1 MSDGSGI
8 SKCVACGYIP
18 GPNEMITGITGGAA
32 SEPRWRCPNPSCNW
46 WNAYDGPARD
56 SRVFPRRRRIDLA
69 SPVEQKI
76 RAAMAEVESLG
87 ADVRL
92 TNAAIKLEEAKDL
105 VADYIEAHI
114 KNPEPPP
121 PVDRSQQQLTDGSP
135 VPEDRS
141 HTELLPDGQQ
151 KGYVVLSPEERA
163 KGFARPVRRSY
174 KHLKCG
180 TVTTMGQALAE
191 TYARDPKFYS
201 GTFCCH
207 CAAHYPLSEF
217 VWSGTTE
224 TVGS

>member
-1 MSDGSGI
+1 MSNSL
-8 SKCVACGYIP
+8 KCSVCGYTRGSDKQIM
-18 GPNEMITGITGGAA
+18 EVTGDLIDGLC
-32 SEPRWRCPNPSCNW
+32 WRCPNPSCLS
-46 WNAYDGPARD
+46 WN
-56 SRVFPRRRRIDLA
+56 S
-69 SPVEQKI
+69 
-76 RAAMAEVESLG
+76 
-87 ADVRL
+87 
-92 TNAAIKLEEAKDL
+92 
-105 VADYIEAHI
+105 
-114 KNPEPPP
+114 PPP

-163 KGFARPVRRSY
+163 KGFVRPVRRSY
-174 KHLKCG
+174 RHLKCG